1 MARSTRAS
9 ENVDT
14 QSDAFMRLFDA
25 FDRSIRTPDVEQR
38 IGLDERSRA
47 LLTLAMVAAKCQEEA
62 VPAQVRRCVK
72 AGLGRTEVGEAL
84 LQVYCYAGVYAGLSS
99 FTAARATFDEM
110 ERAGEL
116 PPQACELRN
125 RPAPAQTVAER
136 TAAGS
141 QMRRTLFGD
150 ANVDRNEREADA
162 FMNLFWGV
170 THDFCFGNIWSRP
183 AFDRQVRSEL
193 CLAIASACGQ
203 IGAVDRHVRSA
214 LIGGVTRERIA
225 GIFMLA
231 YVYGGAFNSRA
242 SFEKAQAVFDELDEQ
257 DRDEA
262 QRSR

>member
-1 MARSTRAS
+1 MRAG
-9 ENVDT
+9 
-14 QSDAFMRLFDA
+14 AFAQLFDD
-25 FDRSIRTPDVEQR
+25 FDQSIRAPEVEQR
-38 IGLDERSRA
+38 IGLDARSRA

-62 VPAQVRRCVK
+62 VPEHVRHCVK

-116 PPQACELRN
+116 PSQACEVRN
-125 RPAPAQTVAER
+125 EAAPAQTVAER

-162 FMNLFWGV
+162 FMNLFWGI

-183 AFDRQVRSEL
+183 AFDRQLRSEL

-203 IGAVDRHVRSA
+203 VGAVDRHVRSA

-225 GIFMLA
+225 GIFILA
-231 YVYGGAFNSRA
+231 YLYGGAFNSRA
-242 SFEKAQAVFDELDEQ
+242 SFEKAQVVFDELGA
-257 DRDEA
+257 RDKPMNSDVA
-262 QRSR
+262 SPPRARSL